1 MADAKAIIEVV
12 VAAGGAIAGNEKI
25 SKVLYGTYADGTT
38 RSLPDAINGEIYSP
52 EQKAKAY
59 DNNGKKK
66 KKKKK
71 KKVKF
76 KL

>member
-1 MADAKAIIEVV
+1 MAVDPTVV
-12 VAAGGAIAGNEKI
+12 IDVAVAAGAAVAGNEKI
-25 SKVLYGTYADGTT
+25 NKFLCGTYADGTA

-59 DNNGKKK
+59 KKK

-71 KKVKF
+71 NKSVKF